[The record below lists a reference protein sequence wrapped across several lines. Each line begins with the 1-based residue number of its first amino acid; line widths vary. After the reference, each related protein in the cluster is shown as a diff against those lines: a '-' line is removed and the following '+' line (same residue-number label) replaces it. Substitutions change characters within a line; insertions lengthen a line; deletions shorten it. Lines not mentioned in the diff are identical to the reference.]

1 MRLNKHIHIV
11 LLGLWIW
18 LFRFNAHAQENY
30 YRYPL
35 DSLPHYVSPFG
46 SLRDNHFHSGAD
58 LSTKQQEGKVVYAA
72 AKGFVSRIKV
82 QSGGYGKAIYIDH
95 PNGQTTVY
103 GHLQSYYGEIGKW
116 VNNYQYK
123 HKTFEFDYIFPKP
136 VLLVNQSDTIGISGN
151 SGTSTGPHLHFEI
164 RNSKTEEIL
173 NVAQFGILQLDTIK
187 PYVESIYLYKFVP
200 DGLILKK
207 QVAVTNN
214 KLVQLNDTV
223 KLFIDTIALD
233 ADMYGVGLV
242 AWDKLN
248 NNKDPRFVYKYNL
261 HINNVHKFTFAINKF
276 SFDKTKFI
284 NAHIDYPYYRINGTR
299 IQKAFLDDGNAINL
313 YTYDKEKGKFY
324 VEPVKVYQLLVSVFD
339 NNGNA
344 AYYAFMVKGLPAI
357 DDIEKIDYLK
367 KTGRQTA
374 WYPHLSHQ
382 KQWGN
387 FKVHLDA
394 NTLYD
399 TLFVAFDSVVSNKSN
414 TIYRLN
420 NYFQPVHKSFE
431 VAIKINTSDK
441 VLNCK
446 KVILYAPKE
455 KDSYR
460 SIGGKLE
467 GEWLTANAS
476 NFGYFTWGF
485 DTTPPIVNQVFVNKI
500 NNTADTLSWNFR
512 VTDNLSGIASYQG
525 YLNNQWVLLDYDA
538 KNNMLT
544 YTFDHVY
551 AQQKQEQ
558 ANNLPAMAEMV
569 LTVTDRKGN
578 TTKRSFNMVLK

>member
-1 MRLNKHIHIV
+1 MKLNKLVYIV
-11 LLGLWIW
+11 LFGLYRL
-18 LFRFNAHAQENY
+18 LFNYYAYAQENY

-58 LSTKQQEGKVVYAA
+58 LSTRQQEGKVVYAA
-72 AKGFVSRIKV
+72 AKGYVSRIKV

-103 GHLQSYYGEIGKW
+103 AHLQSYYGEIGKW
-116 VNNYQYK
+116 VKAHQYK
-123 HKTFEFDYIFPKP
+123 NKTFEFDYVFPKP
-136 VLLVNQSDTIGISGN
+136 VLLVNQSDTIGFSGN
-151 SGTSTGPHLHFEI
+151 SGASTGPHLHFEI
-164 RNSKTEEIL
+164 RNTKTEEIL
-173 NVAQFGILQLDTIK
+173 NVAQFGILQFDTIK
-187 PYVESIYLYKFVP
+187 PYIESFYIYKFVT

-207 QVAVTNN
+207 QILLTNN

-223 KLFIDTIALD
+223 KFYIDTITLD
-233 ADMYGVGLV
+233 ADMYGLGLV

-248 NNKDPRFVYKYNL
+248 NNKDPRFIYKYSL
-261 HINNVHKFTFAINKF
+261 HINNNHKFTFAINKF

-284 NAHIDYPYYRINGTR
+284 NAHIDYPYYRVNGIR

-313 YTYDKEKGKFY
+313 YTYDKYKGKFY
-324 VEPVKVYQLLVSVFD
+324 IEPNKFYQFLVSVFD

-344 AYYAFMVKGLPAI
+344 AYYAFTVKGLQAI
-357 DDIEKIDYLK
+357 NDTEKTEYLK
-367 KTGRQTA
+367 KTVHQTS

-387 FKVHLDA
+387 FRVRLDA

-399 TLFVAFDSVVSNKSN
+399 TIFVTFDSVVSSKGN

-420 NYFQPVHKSFE
+420 NYYQPLHKSFE
-431 VAIKINTSDK
+431 VAIKINTSDN
-441 VLNCK
+441 VSNSK
-446 KVILYAPKE
+446 KLILYASKE
-455 KDSYR
+455 KDTYR

-476 NFGYFTWGF
+476 NFGYFTYGI
-485 DTTPPIVNQVFVNKI
+485 DTTPPVVNQVFVNKI
-500 NNTADTLSWNFR
+500 NNPADTLSWNFR

-525 YLNNQWVLLDYDA
+525 YLNNQWILLDYDA
-538 KNNMLT
+538 KNNMLS
-544 YTFDHVY
+544 YSFDHVY
-551 AQQKQEQ
+551 DQLKQEQ
-558 ANNLPAMAEMV
+558 GGNLPVMAELV
-569 LTVTDRKGN
+569 LIVTDRRGN
-578 TTKRSFNMVLK
+578 TTKRSFNVVIK